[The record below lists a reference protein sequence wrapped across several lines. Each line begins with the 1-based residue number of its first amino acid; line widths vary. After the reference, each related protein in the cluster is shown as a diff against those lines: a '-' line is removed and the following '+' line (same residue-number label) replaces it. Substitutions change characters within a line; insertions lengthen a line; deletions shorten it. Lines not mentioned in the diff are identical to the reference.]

1 MTGKQRGRKV
11 IAMSLN
17 YAIGIRTAREHA
29 KLSQRALCAAVGVDP
44 SYICVLE
51 SGKRK
56 PSVDMVEAIAKA
68 CGVQPLDVYHWATFC
83 EDEKRA
89 KKGGSK

>member
-1 MTGKQRGRKV
+1 MP
-11 IAMSLN
+11 LN
-17 YAIGIRTAREHA
+17 YAIGIRKAREYA
-29 KLSQRALCAAVGVDP
+29 KLSQRALCSAVGVDP

-68 CGVQPLDVYHWATFC
+68 CEVHPLDVYIWAAFSDDSKC
-83 EDEKRA
+83 A
-89 KKGGSK
+89 KKKGCV